1 MRPEQKLQILRAVE
15 SSPLPVRDALAR
27 LEVPVST
34 YYRWR
39 HRFRHQGVTG
49 LRDGSSFKGSVWN
62 QLLPEERAKVLT
74 VADREPAWS
83 PREVACHITD
93 HHGVSISEATVY
105 RILKRA
111 GLVKPREVKTFP
123 AGPEYSVKTV
133 APNQQWQTD
142 ATYLLVK
149 NWGWYYLIS
158 VLDDFSR
165 RILAWRLQSCQDAG
179 AFSEVVELAYEAT
192 GMDQRPPCKRPKLL
206 SDHGPA
212 LISKPFGDYLE
223 AKGLG
228 HILASPY
235 HPQTNG
241 KIERYHRSCK
251 EQVNLIVW
259 ETPAELERAIA
270 DFIHYYN
277 TQRYHEALGNVTPDD
292 VYFGR
297 RAAILARRTWLKH
310 RTLSQRRAYN
320 TRMPWPDEAALPFR
334 PRTLGDQHIG
344 DGPEG

>member
-1 MRPEQKLQILRAVE
+1 MPGCTQSKKLQILRVVE
-15 SSPLPVRDALAR
+15 SSLLPVRDALAR

-39 HRFRHQGVTG
+39 SRFRCQGLTG

-62 QLLPEERAKVLT
+62 QLLPEEREKILM
-74 VADREPAWS
+74 VADQEPAWS
-83 PREVACHITD
+83 PREIACHITD
-93 HHGVSISEATVY
+93 HHGISVSEATVY

-111 GLVKPREVKTFP
+111 GLVEPREVKTFP
-123 AGPEYSVKTV
+123 AGTEYLVKTV
-133 APNQQWQTD
+133 RPNQRWQPD

-179 AFSEVVELAYEAT
+179 AFSEVVELACDAT
-192 GMDQRPPCKRPKLL
+192 GMDQCPELQRPPLL
-206 SDHGPA
+206 SDHGAA

-251 EQVNLIVW
+251 ERVTLIVW
-259 ETPAELERAIA
+259 ETPAELERTVA
-270 DFIHYYN
+270 DFVQYYN
-277 TQRYHEALGNVTPDD
+277 VERYHEALGNVTPDD
-292 VYFGR
+292 VT
-297 RAAILARRTWLKH
+297 LVARHSSW
-310 RTLSQRRAYN
+310 
-320 TRMPWPDEAALPFR
+320 
-334 PRTLGDQHIG
+334 
-344 DGPEG
+344 PEGLGSNNRR